1 MSYIGNTDINGPWFQ
16 GLTSSSAA
24 LQGVWATDLIS
35 YDAASNYS
43 ATLKYGLRANWRINQ
58 TLENNGVGVMDLT
71 SWRPSTSSPVDEYG
85 QFHDYRT
92 SGIPLGPETLI
103 RTGENEAGLFFV
115 NSYQNG
121 SSSYSIRF
129 GAYDRWTTSV
139 ELVP

>member
-24 LQGVWATDLIS
+24 LQRVWATDLIS

-71 SWRPSTSSPVDEYG
+71 SWRPSTSS
-85 QFHDYRT
+85 
-92 SGIPLGPETLI
+92 SC
-103 RTGENEAGLFFV
+103 
-115 NSYQNG
+115 
-121 SSSYSIRF
+121 
-129 GAYDRWTTSV
+129 
-139 ELVP
+139 